1 MATTR
6 SQQYTHTSCLS
17 TYFELDNIISLG
29 SSRFAKFISSCRTA
43 CGVNHFIIFSWRTR
57 PSFFVIIP
65 RFKSRRARILLSVRC
80 SRLSSTK
87 TYPIIFSHQNASGP
101 RVFSFFQNLGR
112 FGRRTKKNLHA
123 GVLFS
128 ENDGVV
134 YHSLPGY
141 DRLVP
146 SCDLA
151 DSTLGVVR
159 KFSDEYQ

>member
-80 SRLSSTK
+80 SRLSSTTLSFSAIK
-87 TYPIIFSHQNASGP
+87 TPG
-101 RVFSFFQNLGR
+101 SFPFFFKIWAVLAEQQQ
-112 FGRRTKKNLHA
+112 KNLHA
-123 GVLFS
+123 GVLMS